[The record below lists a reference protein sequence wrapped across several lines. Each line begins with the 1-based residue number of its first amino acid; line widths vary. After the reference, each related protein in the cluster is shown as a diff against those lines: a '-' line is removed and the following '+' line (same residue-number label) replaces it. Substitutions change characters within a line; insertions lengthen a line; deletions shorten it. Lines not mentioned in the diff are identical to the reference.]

1 MSAFFP
7 LRRCKEESLSFKRPT
22 FACKRSQVS
31 LDDMSRLQ
39 HTQKMMKNLQLPN
52 NQLTHEQLT
61 SHLGESGIKG
71 RLRSCTRHGTIPEIK
86 TKKDPES
93 NIKHF
98 ILFCEKNTRKRM
110 LPITAKIRQFTNAPI
125 R

>member
-1 MSAFFP
+1 
-7 LRRCKEESLSFKRPT
+7 
-22 FACKRSQVS
+22 
-31 LDDMSRLQ
+31 
-39 HTQKMMKNLQLPN
+39 MMKNLQLPN

-86 TKKDPES
+86 TKRILRATS
-93 NIKHF
+93 NT
-98 ILFCEKNTRKRM
+98 LFCFVKRTPEKRM

>member
-1 MSAFFP
+1 
-7 LRRCKEESLSFKRPT
+7 
-22 FACKRSQVS
+22 
-31 LDDMSRLQ
+31 
-39 HTQKMMKNLQLPN
+39 MMKNLQLPN
-52 NQLTHEQLT
+52 NQLPHEQLT

-98 ILFCEKNTRKRM
+98 ILFCEKNTRKKEVTYYSQNP
-110 LPITAKIRQFTNAPI
+110 PIHKCSNKIG
-125 R
+125 